1 VRRNAL
7 YRIIGGLAFLA
18 VVIGV
23 YLYDKEPKPADIEL
37 KIGDGGVSIQE
48 N

>member
-1 VRRNAL
+1 MRRNAL
-7 YRIIGGLAFLA
+7 YRIIGGLAVLA

-23 YLYDKEPKPADIEL
+23 YLNGKEPKPTDIEL
-37 KIGDGGVSIQE
+37 KIGEGGVSIQK